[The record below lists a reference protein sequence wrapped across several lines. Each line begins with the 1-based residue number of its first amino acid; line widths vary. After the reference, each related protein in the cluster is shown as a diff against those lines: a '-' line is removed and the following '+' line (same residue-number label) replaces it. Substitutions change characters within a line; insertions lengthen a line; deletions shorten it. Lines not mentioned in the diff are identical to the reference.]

1 MKQALLTT
9 LRNQQTS
16 RPQFRI
22 ATEQIGM
29 ILATEA
35 AVHVPISKIPI
46 KTPMAPT
53 EGQAILGGIVLV
65 PILRAGLAM
74 MGPFMEFYP
83 YAKVGFIGIKRD
95 EETAEPYLYY
105 SNLPKIEPNDTVIVV
120 DPMIATGGSGEMA
133 IKLLID
139 AGANID
145 RFVYV
150 GIIAAQEGIDKIKQI
165 SPKIKITVAQIDP
178 ILDENKYIIPG
189 LGDFGDRYFGTE
201 GEYV

>member
-16 RPQFRI
+16 RQQFRI

-35 AVHVPISKIPI
+35 AVHVPMKNVPI
-46 KTPMAPT
+46 RTPMTAT
-53 EGQAILGGIVLV
+53 EGQIIQGGIVLV

-74 MGPFMEFYP
+74 LGPFMEFFP

-95 EETAEPYLYY
+95 EDTAEPHLYY
-105 SNLPKIEPNDTVIVV
+105 SNLPKIEKDDTVIIV
-120 DPMIATGGSGEMA
+120 DPMIATGGSGELA
-133 IKLLID
+133 ISQLLK
-139 AGANID
+139 AGANIE
-145 RFVYV
+145 RLVYV
-150 GIIAAQEGIDKIKQI
+150 GIIAAQDGIDKLKQDH
-165 SPKIKITVAQIDP
+165 PQIKITVAQVDP
-178 ILDENKYIIPG
+178 VLDTNKYIIPG